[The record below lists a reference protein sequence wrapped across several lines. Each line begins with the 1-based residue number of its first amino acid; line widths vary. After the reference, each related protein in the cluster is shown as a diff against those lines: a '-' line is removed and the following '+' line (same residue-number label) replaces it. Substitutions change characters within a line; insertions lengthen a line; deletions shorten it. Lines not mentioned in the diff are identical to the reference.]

1 MLTLDDYL
9 KLLSPSNYLKPRFH
23 ALAEAVLS
31 QVMELFNLLSAV
43 QSSIALDS
51 AVGVSLDTVGA
62 LVGIPRPASNTS
74 DADYRFYLRARIAAS
89 QWNGTN
95 ETLPDVLAFAF
106 PDRTAELVDNLNG
119 TVTMRLS
126 GDAPPFPLS
135 SLFPLPAGVRALTE

>member
-1 MLTLDDYL
+1 MPTLDNYL

-23 ALAEAVLS
+23 ALAAAVLS
-31 QVMELFNLLSAV
+31 QVMDLFGLLSAV

-51 AVGVSLDTVGA
+51 AVGVSLDAVGA
-62 LVGIPRPASNTS
+62 LAGMPRPASNTS
-74 DADYRFYLRARIAAS
+74 DEDYRFYLRARIAAS

-95 ETLPDVLAFAF
+95 ETLPDILSIAF
-106 PDRTAELVDNLNG
+106 PGRTARLVDHQDG
-119 TVTMRLS
+119 TVTLSLS